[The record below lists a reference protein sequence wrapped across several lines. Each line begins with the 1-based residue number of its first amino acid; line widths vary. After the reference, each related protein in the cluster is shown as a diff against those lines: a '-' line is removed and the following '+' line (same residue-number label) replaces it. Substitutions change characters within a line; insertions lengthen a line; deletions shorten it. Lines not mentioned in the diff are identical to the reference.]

1 MAIPELINNARF
13 LTNQQG
19 EQTDV
24 LLSIETWQ
32 TLLSLIEQLEQDDP
46 DQGLS
51 LRPELEEQ
59 LLAIRDRQSSGQRGV
74 AAADVAARYG
84 MTWQ

>member
-1 MAIPELINNARF
+1 MPIAELLNNARF

-24 LLSIETWQ
+24 LLSIETWN
-32 TLLSLIEQLEQDDP
+32 TLLSLVEQLDQDDP

-51 LRPELEEQ
+51 LRPELEQQ
-59 LLAIRDRQSSGQRGV
+59 LLTIRDRQASGQRGMS
-74 AAADVAARYG
+74 AADVAARYG
-84 MTWQ
+84 MEWQ

>member
-1 MAIPELINNARF
+1 MPIAELLNNARF

-24 LLSIETWQ
+24 LLSIETWN
-32 TLLSLIEQLEQDDP
+32 TLLSLVEQLDQDDP

-51 LRPELEEQ
+51 LRPELEQQ
-59 LLAIRDRQSSGQRGV
+59 LLTIRDRQASGQRGMS
-74 AAADVAARYG
+74 AADVAARYE
-84 MTWQ
+84 MEWQ

>member
-1 MAIPELINNARF
+1 MPIAELLNNARF

-32 TLLSLIEQLEQDDP
+32 TLLSLVEQLEQDDP

-51 LRPELEEQ
+51 LRPELEQ
-59 LLAIRDRQSSGQRGV
+59 QLAIGNPPV
-74 AAADVAARYG
+74 NEALLPPMLLHA
-84 MTWQ
+84 ME

>member
-1 MAIPELINNARF
+1 MPIAELLNNARF

-24 LLSIETWQ
+24 LLSIETWNS
-32 TLLSLIEQLEQDDP
+32 LLSLVEQLEQDDP

-51 LRPELEEQ
+51 LRSELEKQ
-59 LLAIRDRQSSGQRGV
+59 LLTIRDRQASGQRGIP
-74 AAADVAARYG
+74 AADVAARYG

>member
-1 MAIPELINNARF
+1 MPIAELLNNARF

-32 TLLSLIEQLEQDDP
+32 TLLSLVEQLEQNDP

-51 LRPELEEQ
+51 LQPELEQQ
-59 LLAIRDRQSSGQRGV
+59 LLTIRDRHASGQRGT

>member
-1 MAIPELINNARF
+1 MPIVELLNNARF
-13 LTNQQG
+13 LMNKQG

-24 LLSIETWQ
+24 LLSIETWNA
-32 TLLSLIEQLEQDDP
+32 LLSLIEQLEQGDP

-51 LRPELEEQ
+51 LRPELEQ
-59 LLAIRDRQSSGQRGV
+59 QILTIRDRQVSGQRGI

>member
-1 MAIPELINNARF
+1 MLVFLRINR
-13 LTNQQG
+13 G

-32 TLLSLIEQLEQDDP
+32 TLLSLVEQLEQDDDP

-51 LRPELEEQ
+51 LRPELEQQ
-59 LLAIRDRQSSGQRGV
+59 LLAIRDRQSFGQRGTP
-74 AAADVAARYG
+74 AADVAARYG

>member
-1 MAIPELINNARF
+1 MPIAELLNNARF

-24 LLSIETWQ
+24 LLSIETWN
-32 TLLSLIEQLEQDDP
+32 TLEQDDP

-51 LRPELEEQ
+51 LRPELEQQ
-59 LLAIRDRQSSGQRGV
+59 LLTIRDRQASGQRGMS
-74 AAADVAARYG
+74 AADVGARYG